1 VTTDDDVVGLG
12 FGCRAGRRAPFAH
25 RGVMGHEEILVVDD
39 EKNIRSALEGILKDE
54 GYRVRGAASGEEL
67 LRHVAQTAPDL
78 VVLDVWL
85 PGMDG
90 LQALDEVRRLHP
102 ELPVIMIS
110 GHSTIETAVRAT
122 KLGAYDFIEKPLSL
136 EKTVLAVRNALDR
149 HRLQQENQALRQ
161 TLAERY
167 EIVGESP
174 AIQTLRAQIHSAA
187 PSHGRV
193 LIRGESGT
201 GKELIARAIHRQS
214 LRAER
219 PFVEVNC
226 AAIPDEL
233 IESELFGHEKG
244 SFTGATTKRRGKF
257 ELADGGT
264 IFLDEVGD
272 MSLKTQAKVLR
283 VLQEQTLERVGGS
296 ETLTVDVRVIAA
308 SNKDLEDEIRKG
320 AFREDLFYR
329 LNVIPFEVPPLR
341 ERGEDIPLLA
351 SHFLALFSREYGKRQ
366 KGLSPEAVGFLV
378 QYAWPGNVRE
388 LRNVIERMVI
398 MVPRETIAREDLA
411 ASLRL
416 RFPAD
421 PERAA
426 ATAEELDGTLREAR
440 ERFEKAFIQ
449 RRLRESHWNIT
460 RAAERLGIERSNL
473 HRKMKAYGID
483 TSKD

>member
-1 VTTDDDVVGLG
+1 
-12 FGCRAGRRAPFAH
+12 
-25 RGVMGHEEILVVDD
+25 MSHEEILVVDD
-39 EKNIRSALEGILKDE
+39 EKNIRSSLEGILKDE
-54 GYRVRGAASGEEL
+54 GYRVRGVPTGEDL
-67 LRHVAQTAPDL
+67 LKQIGQAAPDL
-78 VVLDVWL
+78 VILDVWL

-90 LQALDEVRRLHP
+90 LQALEEVKRLHP
-102 ELPVIMIS
+102 ELPVVMIS
-110 GHSTIETAVRAT
+110 GHSTVETAVRAT

-136 EKTVLAVRNALDR
+136 EKTLLVVRNALDH
-149 HRLQQENQALRQ
+149 HRLEQENLALRQ
-161 TLAERY
+161 SLEERY

-174 AIQTLRAQIHSAA
+174 AIQALRSQIQSAA

-201 GKELIARAIHRQS
+201 GKELIARAVHRHS
-214 LRAER
+214 LRAEK

-244 SFTGATTKRRGKF
+244 AFTGATTKRRGKF
-257 ELADGGT
+257 ELADSGT

-308 SNKDLEDEIRKG
+308 SNKDLEEEIRKG
-320 AFREDLFYR
+320 SFREDLFYR

-341 ERGEDIPLLA
+341 ERREDIALLA
-351 SHFLALFSREYGKRQ
+351 GYFLGLFSREYGKHQ
-366 KGLSPEAVGFLV
+366 KSLRPEAMELLL
-378 QYAWPGNVRE
+378 QYPWPGNVRE

-398 MVPRETIAREDLA
+398 MVPQETIGCDDLA
-411 ASLRL
+411 PSLRL
-416 RFPAD
+416 KTPTE
-421 PERAA
+421 PEAGA
-426 ATAEELDGTLREAR
+426 GMGSETDGTLREAR
-440 ERFEKAFIQ
+440 EEFEKTFVL
-449 RRLRESHWNIT
+449 RRLRECHWNIT

-473 HRKMKAYGID
+473 HRKMKGYGIEAPRD
-483 TSKD
+483 

>member
-1 VTTDDDVVGLG
+1 
-12 FGCRAGRRAPFAH
+12 
-25 RGVMGHEEILVVDD
+25 MSHEEILIVDD
-39 EKNIRSALEGILKDE
+39 EKNIRSSLEGILKDE
-54 GYRVRGAASGEEL
+54 GYRVRGIATGEEL
-67 LRHVAQTAPDL
+67 LKQVAQAVPDL
-78 VVLDVWL
+78 VILDVWL
-85 PGMDG
+85 LGMDG
-90 LQALDEVRRLHP
+90 LQTLEEVKRLHP

-110 GHSTIETAVRAT
+110 GHSTVEAAVKAT

-149 HRLQQENQALRQ
+149 QRLELENRALRQ
-161 TLAERY
+161 TLEQRY

-174 AIQTLRAQIHSAA
+174 AIQDLRAQIQSAA

-214 LRAER
+214 LRR
-219 PFVEVNC
+219 DKPFVEVNC

-244 SFTGATTKRRGKF
+244 AFTGATTKRRGKF

-283 VLQEQTLERVGGS
+283 VLQEQTFERVGGT

-308 SNKDLEDEIRKG
+308 SNKNLEEEIQKG
-320 AFREDLFYR
+320 TFREDLFYR

-341 ERGEDIPLLA
+341 ERREDIPILA
-351 SHFLALFSREYGKRQ
+351 NHFLRLFSEEYGRREKS
-366 KGLSPEAVGFLV
+366 LSPEAMQLLL
-378 QYAWPGNVRE
+378 QHPWPGNVRE

-398 MVPRETIAREDLA
+398 MVPQDTIRHFDVAP
-411 ASLRL
+411 SLRA
-416 RFPAD
+416 RPGAV
-421 PERAA
+421 PEAP
-426 ATAEELDGTLREAR
+426 TEAEGDWDGTLREAR
-440 ERFEKAFIQ
+440 ERFERQYIL
-449 RRLRESHWNIT
+449 RRLGEANWNIT
-460 RAAERLGIERSNL
+460 RTAERLGIERSNL
-473 HRKMKAYGID
+473 HRKLKAYGIELP
-483 TSKD
+483 KR

>member
-1 VTTDDDVVGLG
+1 
-12 FGCRAGRRAPFAH
+12 
-25 RGVMGHEEILVVDD
+25 MSHEEILVVDD

-54 GYRVRGAASGEEL
+54 GYRVRVGGTGEEL
-67 LRHVAQTAPDL
+67 LRQVQQGAPDL
-78 VVLDVWL
+78 IILDVWL

-90 LQALDEVRRLHP
+90 LQALGELRRTHE

-110 GHSTIETAVRAT
+110 GHSTIETAVKAT

-149 HRLQQENQALRQ
+149 QRLEQENRLLRQ
-161 TLAERY
+161 TLERRY

-174 AIQTLRAQIHSAA
+174 AIRALREQIQSAA

-214 LRAER
+214 LRTGK

-233 IESELFGHEKG
+233 IESELFGHERG

-257 ELADGGT
+257 EVADGGT

-283 VLQEQTLERVGGS
+283 VLQEQTFERVGGT
-296 ETLTVDVRVIAA
+296 ETLSVDVRVIAA
-308 SNKDLEDEIRKG
+308 SNKSLEEEIQKG
-320 AFREDLFYR
+320 SFREDLFYR

-341 ERGEDIPLLA
+341 DRKEDIPSLA
-351 SHFLALFSREYGKRQ
+351 SHFLRLFSQEYGKRE
-366 KGLSPEAVGFLV
+366 KRLSPSAMTLLI

-388 LRNVIERMVI
+388 LRNVIERLVI
-398 MVPRETIAREDLA
+398 MAPQEVIQDGDLA
-411 ASLRL
+411 PSLRA
-416 RFPAD
+416 RPGAD
-421 PERAA
+421 PG
-426 ATAEELDGTLREAR
+426 LDWDGTLREAR
-440 ERFEKAFIQ
+440 ERFERQYI
-449 RRLRESHWNIT
+449 LRCLAECQWNIT
-460 RAAERLGIERSNL
+460 RAAERMGIERSNL
-473 HRKMKAYGID
+473 HRKMKAYRIEPPQV
-483 TSKD
+483 

>member
-1 VTTDDDVVGLG
+1 
-12 FGCRAGRRAPFAH
+12 
-25 RGVMGHEEILVVDD
+25 MGYEEILIVDD
-39 EKNIRSALEGILKDE
+39 EKNIRSSLEGILKDE
-54 GYRVRGAASGEEL
+54 GYRVRGAPTGEEL
-67 LRHVAQTAPDL
+67 LKQVAQTTPDL
-78 VVLDVWL
+78 VILDVWL

-90 LQALDEVRRLHP
+90 LQALTELKRLYP

-110 GHSTIETAVRAT
+110 GHSTVETAVKAT

-149 HRLQQENQALRQ
+149 QRLELENRALRQ
-161 TLAERY
+161 TLEQRY
-167 EIVGESP
+167 EIVGASP
-174 AIQTLRAQIHSAA
+174 TIQALRAQIESAA

-214 LRAER
+214 LRTGK

-244 SFTGATTKRRGKF
+244 AFTGATTKRRGKF

-283 VLQEQTLERVGGS
+283 VLQEQTFERVGGT
-296 ETLTVDVRVIAA
+296 ETLGVDVRVIAA
-308 SNKDLEDEIRKG
+308 SNKQLEEEIQKG
-320 AFREDLFYR
+320 TFREDLFYR

-341 ERGEDIPLLA
+341 ERKEDIPLLA
-351 SHFLALFSREYGKRQ
+351 AHFLHLFSEEYGKRG
-366 KGLSPEAVGFLV
+366 KSLSPEAMDLLV
-378 QYAWPGNVRE
+378 QHPWPGNVRE

-398 MVPRETIAREDLA
+398 MVPQDVIQPVDIVP
-411 ASLRL
+411 SLRA
-416 RFPAD
+416 RPGAVAEAP
-421 PERAA
+421 PEQ
-426 ATAEELDGTLREAR
+426 ATEWDGTLREAR
-440 ERFEKAFIQ
+440 ERFEREYIL
-449 RRLRESHWNIT
+449 RRLSETHWNIT

-473 HRKMKAYGID
+473 HRKLKAYGIEP
-483 TSKD
+483 SKT

>member
-1 VTTDDDVVGLG
+1 MS
-12 FGCRAGRRAPFAH
+12 R
-25 RGVMGHEEILVVDD
+25 EEILVVDD
-39 EKNIRSALEGILKDE
+39 EKNIRSSLEGILKDE
-54 GYRVRGAASGEEL
+54 GYRVRGAATGEDL
-67 LRHVAQTAPDL
+67 LRQVAQAVPDL

-90 LQALDEVRRLHP
+90 LQALEEVKRLHP
-102 ELPVIMIS
+102 ELPVVMIS
-110 GHSTIETAVRAT
+110 GHSSVETAVRAT

-136 EKTVLAVRNALDR
+136 EKTILAVRNALDR
-149 HRLQQENQALRQ
+149 HRLEQENLALRQ

-167 EIVGESP
+167 VIVGESP
-174 AIQTLRAQIHSAA
+174 AIQSLRAQIQSAA

-214 LRAER
+214 LRAQR

-283 VLQEQTLERVGGS
+283 VLQEQTFERVGGS

-308 SNKDLEDEIRKG
+308 SNKDLEEEIRKG
-320 AFREDLFYR
+320 TFREDLFYR
-329 LNVIPFEVPPLR
+329 LNVIPFDVPPLR
-341 ERGEDIPLLA
+341 ERTEDIALLA
-351 SHFLALFSREYGKRQ
+351 THFLELFSREYGKRQ
-366 KGLSPEAVGFLV
+366 KALSPEAMALLQ

-398 MVPRETIAREDLA
+398 MVPQEVIGRDDLA
-411 ASLRL
+411 LSLRL
-416 RFPAD
+416 RPPA
-421 PERAA
+421 ETEAA
-426 ATAEELDGTLREAR
+426 AASDEGMEGTLREAR
-440 ERFEKAFIQ
+440 ERFEKVFIL
-449 RRLRESHWNIT
+449 RRLRETHWNIT

-473 HRKMKAYGID
+473 HRKMKGYGID
-483 TSKD
+483 APRS

>member
-1 VTTDDDVVGLG
+1 MS
-12 FGCRAGRRAPFAH
+12 R
-25 RGVMGHEEILVVDD
+25 EEILVVDD
-39 EKNIRSALEGILKDE
+39 EKNIRSSLEGILKDE
-54 GYRVRGAASGEEL
+54 GYRVRGAGTGEEL
-67 LRHVAQTAPDL
+67 LKQIAQAAPDL

-90 LQALDEVRRLHP
+90 LQALEEVKRLHP

-110 GHSTIETAVRAT
+110 GHSTVETAVKAT

-136 EKTVLAVRNALDR
+136 EKTVLAVRNALDH
-149 HRLQQENQALRQ
+149 HRLEQENLALRQ

-167 EIVGESP
+167 ELVGESP
-174 AIQTLRAQIHSAA
+174 AIQALREQIRSAA

-257 ELADGGT
+257 EVADGGT

-308 SNKDLEDEIRKG
+308 SNKDLEEEIRKG
-320 AFREDLFYR
+320 TFREDLFYR

-341 ERGEDIPLLA
+341 ERREDIGLLA
-351 SHFLALFSREYGKRQ
+351 SHFLHVFSREYGKRQ
-366 KGLSPEAVGFLV
+366 KELSPDAMNLLV
-378 QYAWPGNVRE
+378 SYSWPGNVRE

-398 MVPRETIAREDLA
+398 MVRQEVIGNDDVAS
-411 ASLRL
+411 SLRL
-416 RFPAD
+416 RPQGEPGALAAPAD
-421 PERAA
+421 DLE
-426 ATAEELDGTLREAR
+426 GTLRDAR
-440 ERFEKAFIQ
+440 DVFERAFIL

-473 HRKMKAYGID
+473 HRKMKAYGIEAPRD
-483 TSKD
+483 

>member
-1 VTTDDDVVGLG
+1 MS
-12 FGCRAGRRAPFAH
+12 R
-25 RGVMGHEEILVVDD
+25 EEILVVDD
-39 EKNIRSALEGILKDE
+39 EKNIRSSLEGILKDE
-54 GYRVRGAASGEEL
+54 GYRVRGAGTGEEL
-67 LRHVAQTAPDL
+67 LKQVTQAVPDL

-90 LQALDEVRRLHP
+90 LQALEELKRLQP
-102 ELPVIMIS
+102 ELPVVMIS
-110 GHSTIETAVRAT
+110 GHSTVETAVKAT

-136 EKTVLAVRNALDR
+136 EKTVLAVRNALDH
-149 HRLQQENQALRQ
+149 HRLEQENLALRQ
-161 TLAERY
+161 TLGERY
-167 EIVGESP
+167 EIVGDSA
-174 AIQTLRAQIHSAA
+174 AIHALRAQIQSAA

-283 VLQEQTLERVGGS
+283 VLQEQTFERVGGN

-308 SNKDLEDEIRKG
+308 SNKDLDDEIHKG
-320 AFREDLFYR
+320 TFREDLFYR

-341 ERGEDIPLLA
+341 ERKEDIALLA
-351 SHFLALFSREYGKRQ
+351 GHFLGLFAQEYGRRQ
-366 KGLSPEAVGFLV
+366 KALSPEAMDLLL

-398 MVPRETIAREDLA
+398 MVPHEVIGRDDLV
-411 ASLRL
+411 SSIRL
-416 RFPAD
+416 RPQNDAETASEPAD
-421 PERAA
+421 
-426 ATAEELDGTLREAR
+426 ELEGTLREAR
-440 ERFEKAFIQ
+440 DEFEKVFIL
-449 RRLRESHWNIT
+449 RRLQDTHWNIT

-473 HRKMKAYGID
+473 HRKMKAYGIETLRD
-483 TSKD
+483 